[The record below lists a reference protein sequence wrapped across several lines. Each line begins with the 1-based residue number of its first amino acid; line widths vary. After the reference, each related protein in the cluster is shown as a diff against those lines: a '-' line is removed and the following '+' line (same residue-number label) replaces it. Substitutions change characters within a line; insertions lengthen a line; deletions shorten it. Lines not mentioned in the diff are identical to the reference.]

1 MKQDIDTTFTVTWKS
16 PTQRNRKTVM
26 FRKQSDAVEFYKEK
40 QDKNQSPALY
50 ITETITSTRLI
61 QLNTT
66 VEH

>member
-16 PTQRNRKTVM
+16 PTQRDRKTVM
-26 FRKQSDAVEFYKEK
+26 FRKQKDAEEFYKEK
-40 QDKNQSPALY
+40 HYENKSPALY
-50 ITETITSTRLI
+50 ITEKITSTRLL

>member
-16 PTQRNRKTVM
+16 PTQTTRKTVM
-26 FRKQSDAVEFYKEK
+26 FRNQSDAERFYKIK

-50 ITETITSTRLI
+50 ITEKITSTRLL